1 VTGFRAYGSNA
12 DIICQ
17 LWMSE
22 NVHFLMTPACLPKL
36 LVGKTLDFAGLE
48 FLLALHDFLITDVMW
63 LRI

>member
-1 VTGFRAYGSNA
+1 
-12 DIICQ
+12 
-17 LWMSE
+17 MSE